1 MTIYRSLS
9 ESIGVQVEKV
19 MGKLVFSSKGPSLSH
34 GKREAQ
40 PEDSVL

>member
-1 MTIYRSLS
+1 MGIKRSFP
-9 ESIGVQVEKV
+9 ESIGVQVQKV
-19 MGKLVFSSKGPSLSH
+19 MGKLVFSSKGPSMSH